1 MIGVAALGI
10 YAAVF
15 AYSAVSAAHDNWV
28 FDQSLKNNS
37 YSGSSSGGK
46 AGVLTLGLQPRGGAA
61 RSQESAVSASMSSGS
76 AVGRL
81 QIPSIGLS
89 EMVLEGTGEWILQRG
104 AGHIAGTD
112 YPGGEGNI
120 GIAGHRDRSFRKLKN
135 ISKHDKIVLQTLHGT
150 YVYRV
155 NGISIVD
162 PADVDVLGRTP
173 QPTLTLV
180 TCYPFYFIGS
190 APKRY
195 IVKAQLV
202 SPRIRHRAHR
212 GDMAAKERESTRI

>member
-1 MIGVAALGI
+1 L
-10 YAAVF
+10 
-15 AYSAVSAAHDNWV
+15 
-28 FDQSLKNNS
+28 
-37 YSGSSSGGK
+37 
-46 AGVLTLGLQPRGGAA
+46 
-61 RSQESAVSASMSSGS
+61 SSGS
-76 AVGRL
+76 TVARI

-89 EMVLEGTGEWILQRG
+89 EMVLEGTSEWILQRG

-150 YVYRV
+150 YIYRV
-155 NGISIVD
+155 SGISIVD
-162 PADVDVLGRTP
+162 PTDVKVLSRTP

-180 TCYPFYFIGS
+180 TCYPFYFIGN

-195 IVKAQLV
+195 IVRAGLV
-202 SPRIRHRAHR
+202 SPRLGYRAHGR
-212 GDMAAKERESTRI
+212 EMAANGRRDIGTDP